1 MATFSRCKFVSRRK
15 RRILIGSIETLLE
28 GAGPSAEMANVKD
41 KKASKE
47 KAEKNKGIDTEHAAV
62 SAYVSVR

>member
-1 MATFSRCKFVSRRK
+1 MSHGVGSQLLMRR
-15 RRILIGSIETLLE
+15 IETLLE

-62 SAYVSVR
+62 SVYVSVQ